1 MTTSTRLALAVLLT
15 LNCVLFVA
23 IINLGAF
30 ASKGPRYTA
39 DDGARERHERIQ
51 ADLALG
57 ARIDLLHNQLAER
70 VSTDDL

>member
-1 MTTSTRLALAVLLT
+1 MG
-15 LNCVLFVA
+15 
-23 IINLGAF
+23 IEYIGAF

-39 DDGARERHERIQ
+39 DDGARKRHERIQ

>member
-1 MTTSTRLALAVLLT
+1 MTTSTRWALAVLLT

-39 DDGARERHERIQ
+39 GDGARERHERIQ
-51 ADLALG
+51 ADLAMA
-57 ARIDLLHNQLAER
+57 ARIDELHNLLVER
-70 VSTDDL
+70 EAH